1 MFMEQTDLSFMCL
14 KENYGGLLSPDDVRL
29 FYYDICFE
37 NETENSFIYDWN
49 KEIEAYLSVNN
60 ITIDAVLINEIP
72 QSFENNKVF
81 FTMVSSDKDNKA
93 VAFFRHLRNSFSHYS
108 IGYDGNSFC
117 MKDFQD
123 KNKTIQTMIGK
134 IDRQYFYG
142 LIDIFF
148 KQKAKAEEEYSKY
161 YTPDI

>member
-1 MFMEQTDLSFMCL
+1 MFMEQTNFSLIYI
-14 KENYGGLLSPDDVRL
+14 KENFGGFLSPDDVRL

-37 NETENSFIYDWN
+37 KEVGNTFIYEWSE
-49 KEIEAYLSVNN
+49 EIQSYLSSKN
-60 ITIDAVLINEIP
+60 IIIDAIDNNVMP
-72 QSFENNKVF
+72 QSFEKNKIY
-81 FTMVSSDKDNKA
+81 FTMRLSDEGNKA
-93 VAFFRHLRNSFSHYS
+93 VAFFRHLRNSFSHYL

-117 MKDFQD
+117 MKDFVD
-123 KNKTIQTMIGK
+123 ENMTNQTMIGK